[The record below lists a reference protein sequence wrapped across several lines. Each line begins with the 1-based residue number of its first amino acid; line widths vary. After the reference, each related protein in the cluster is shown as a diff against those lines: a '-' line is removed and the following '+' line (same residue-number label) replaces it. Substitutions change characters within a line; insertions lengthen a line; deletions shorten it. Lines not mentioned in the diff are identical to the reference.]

1 MNSTILY
8 LEILYLISL
17 PVQNSIGNDIGREI
31 YCNLPKF
38 WTNTGL
44 CPAGKLTHDDIKASL
59 LSEAMQMNLLL
70 ISSLPDGAITHIRIH
85 WMLELIKFIQFNQ
98 SGQAQYN
105 FDVLDR
111 FLDDLDEMHLMPV
124 FEFMGN
130 LSNLFT
136 KNPAHNYFLWED
148 LSYQVIKRYHNR
160 FGIESLLNYRFETW
174 NEPDLLAYNKLN
186 FTLEDYLEYAFAL
199 RRGLDKAGQ
208 NLRFVLRG
216 PAGLF
221 KTPQKHPLCWGLL
234 QFCDTN
240 ISTCPIDIITY
251 HRKGINENGAELI
264 EDSKN
269 LWSNI
274 YMKFPTLAQLPIS
287 NDEAD
292 PIVGWSTAREFQ
304 ADVRYAVTLVNITL
318 QHWEAI
324 IEKKELRNLET
335 ISHDNAFLSYY
346 PNVFTQRTLLA
357 HFRINN
363 TVPPHSQFIQ
373 KPVYAAVGMLSRLA
387 ELSTKAEFV
396 TCSRNY
402 SMKLLKTKSLE
413 AGKPLYFSWLLL
425 YTDMAYFSGRCII
438 NIQIPL
444 NSPEMFAYI
453 AESLDQ
459 SHTNPYKVWQSFGS
473 PPYPNAIE
481 RRTMRLQQTPIVLS
495 SGSLDTNKIKIDLQ
509 QLKPPWILT
518 LRVCSHFLLHSIGP
532 PSSVLVSG
540 VTHNE
545 VLITWKESNNKSKY
559 CLKTYQVWYRPNS
572 NSTQQWLY
580 ITKAIHLPFPSYQ
593 YAPERNGMTVNG
605 YYKVRAVDVFNR
617 IGDFSMPYEYIE
629 I

>member
-31 YCNLPKF
+31 YYNLPKF

-44 CPAGKLTHDDIKASL
+44 CPA
-59 LSEAMQMNLLL
+59 
-70 ISSLPDGAITHIRIH
+70 
-85 WMLELIKFIQFNQ
+85 
-98 SGQAQYN
+98 
-105 FDVLDR
+105 DR

-292 PIVGWSTAREFQ
+292 PIVGWSTVREFQ

-459 SHTNPYKVWQSFGS
+459 NHTNPYKVWQSFGS
-473 PPYPNAIE
+473 PAYPNAIE
-481 RRTMRLQQTPIVLS
+481 RQTMRLQQTPIVLS
-495 SGSLDTNKIKIDLQ
+495 AGSLDKNKIKIDLQ

-617 IGDFSMPYEYIE
+617 TGDFSIPYEYIE